1 LISAVAVP
9 NTNFRLPNTN
19 FRVPNTNFRVP
30 KLKTGVLSLNG
41 GDNKHKPSS
50 KYGIAVSLPLFIVP
64 NIFTADLTS
73 GFYLLSLRVGEDGM
87 VKEAIAFETS
97 LYTYISR

>member
-9 NTNFRLPNTN
+9 NTNFRL
-19 FRVPNTNFRVP
+19 PNTNFRVP

-87 VKEAIAFETS
+87 VKEAIAREFGI
-97 LYTYISR
+97 LYIIFR